1 MTLKGQDFNLP
12 VEELKEAFSSKTKA
26 IVRNSPHNPTGKVF
40 LNDELKVLS
49 NMIVKN
55 DIFVISDGVYEFLTF
70 DDHRHIPIASLP
82 GMRERTITI
91 SSAGKTFSFTGWKI
105 GWCLA
110 REHLTRTLRMV
121 HQFNTFGQSSPS
133 PNRCFKDR
141 PNRLDD
147 YLVSFRESYRK
158 NVKFFMMV

>member
-1 MTLKGQDFNLP
+1 
-12 VEELKEAFSSKTKA
+12 
-26 IVRNSPHNPTGKVF
+26 
-40 LNDELKVLS
+40 
-49 NMIVKN
+49 MIVKN
-55 DIFVISDGVYEFLTF
+55 DVFVISDEVYEFLTF

-110 REHLTRTLRMV
+110 PEHLTRTLRMV
-121 HQFNTFGQSSPS
+121 HQFNTFGAAHPLQIAVS
-133 PNRCFKDR
+133 RAID
-141 PNRLDD
+141 RLDD

-158 NVKFFMMV
+158 KREILYDGLKKTGLNPVA